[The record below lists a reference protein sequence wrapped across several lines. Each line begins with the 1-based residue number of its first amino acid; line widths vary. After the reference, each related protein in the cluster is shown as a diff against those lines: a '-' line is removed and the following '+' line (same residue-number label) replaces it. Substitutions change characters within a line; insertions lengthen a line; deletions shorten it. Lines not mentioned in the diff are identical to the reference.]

1 MNRVF
6 AHRLPLALAI
16 GVMLLSGCATDGQN
30 SGKTTMDE
38 MQAAMDDSAST
49 QSGTAKAPP
58 ASVSNAL
65 IPQIQLNI
73 PGADAAAAE
82 PRFDVKVR
90 RAAARDFFLSLV
102 EGTRYNMVVPPK
114 IDGYIS
120 LDLKNVTVP
129 EVMKVLRDSY
139 GYEYERSGDNFQIL
153 PNTLQTRIYQV
164 NYLDIKRS
172 GTSKISAGA
181 TQIEK
186 TGSSASSTSGS
197 GSTTTATESSS
208 ITTLSQS
215 DFWQDLKNALTTII
229 GTEKGRTVS
238 VNPQSGIVLVRAYPA
253 ELREVK
259 RYLDTTENVSQ
270 RQVILE
276 ARILEV
282 ELASGYQ
289 AGIDWAQINDK
300 GQLTTFG
307 LSGGTSNFNS
317 RLSNF
322 SGLTTSAGGAAPYGG
337 LFTVGASYANF
348 SLFIDLLKTQGDVHV
363 LSSPRVSTVN
373 NQKAVIKVGADEFFV
388 TDVNTSSTTT
398 TTSTSSTPTVRVEW
412 TPFFSGV
419 SLDVTPQIADN
430 GEVILHVRPSVSE
443 VSEQTKNVTVTTNT
457 PNTLSVPLARSSIRE
472 SDNIVRANNGQ
483 IVIIGGLI
491 QNRTRDEKSSVPLLG
506 DIPGLGALFSHT
518 RKITTKSEL
527 VILIKPIVV
536 EGPQQWSDQL
546 HKSANTMR
554 TMDRL
559 NQ

>member
-1 MNRVF
+1 MNRTF
-6 AHRLPLALAI
+6 AYRWSLIVAAGLFALA
-16 GVMLLSGCATDGQN
+16 GCATDGKVA
-30 SGKTTMDE
+30 GKSTMDE
-38 MQAAMDDSAST
+38 IQDAMSDNGA
-49 QSGTAKAPP
+49 TAQKAVTAPP
-58 ASVSNAL
+58 PAVSDAL
-65 IPQIQLNI
+65 MPQIQLNI
-73 PGADAAAAE
+73 PGADTAAAE

-102 EGTRYNMVVPPK
+102 AGTRYNMVVPPK
-114 IDGYIS
+114 LEGYIS
-120 LDLKNVTVP
+120 LDMKNVTVP
-129 EVMKVLRDSY
+129 EVMSIVRDSY
-139 GYEYERSGDNFQIL
+139 GYEFERDGDNFRLL
-153 PNTLQTRIYQV
+153 PNTLQTRIFQV

-186 TGSSASSTSGS
+186 TGGGSSNNTDGS
-197 GSTTTATESSS
+197 STTTTTEASS
-208 ITTLSQS
+208 ITTSSQS
-215 DFWQDLKNALTTII
+215 DFWQDLKAALTTII

-259 RYLDTTENVSQ
+259 HYLDTTQNISQ

-282 ELASGYQ
+282 ELAEGYQ
-289 AGIDWAQINDK
+289 AGIDWAQISNR

-307 LSGGTSNFNS
+307 FSGGTNNFNGG
-317 RLSNF
+317 LSNF
-322 SGLTTSAGGAAPYGG
+322 SGLATSAGRAAAYGG
-337 LFTVGASYANF
+337 LFTVGATFNNF
-348 SLFIDLLKTQGDVHV
+348 SMFIDLLKSQGDVHV

-373 NQKAVIKVGADEFFV
+373 NQKAVIKVGSDEFFV
-388 TDVNTSSTTT
+388 TDVNTTSTTT
-398 TTSTSSTPTVRVEW
+398 AVGATSTPTVSVEW

-430 GEVILHVRPSVSE
+430 GEITLHVRPSVSE

-472 SDNIVRANNGQ
+472 SDSIVRAGNGQ

-491 QNRTRDEKSSVPLLG
+491 QNRTRDETSGVPVLG

-518 RKITTKSEL
+518 RKVTTKSEL
-527 VILIKPIVV
+527 VILIKPVV
-536 EGPQQWSDQL
+536 VNDANQWSEQL
-546 HKSANTMR
+546 HNSAGALR
-554 TMDRL
+554 AMDRI